1 MAAIQSPNGLPSM
14 DSFVVGII
22 GMGDMGKMYARRLS
36 AAGWRI
42 LACDQEE
49 KFEALRE
56 EFSGH
61 NNITIHRNGHLVSR
75 ASDYVIYSVEA
86 ASIGRVV
93 AQYGPS
99 TKQNAIVGGQT
110 SCKDPEIKAFEQHL
124 PSDVDI
130 VSCHSLHGPNV
141 DPKGQPLVLIPHRTN
156 NHSSLATVE
165 AVLKCFNSKKV
176 ILTAREHD
184 RITADT
190 QAVTHAAFLS
200 MGKAWHA
207 SQEFP
212 WEGARYVGGIENA
225 KINLMLR
232 IYAQKWHVYA
242 GLAILNPEA
251 RKQIDQYAR
260 STTELYKLMLEGRA
274 DELRRRVLAAR
285 DRVFGPEGAPKWEER
300 PLLRDGLLDRFSL
313 GGGERQQTLPNN
325 HLSLLAMVDCW
336 SALGIVP
343 FDHMICSTPLFRLW
357 LGVTESLF
365 RSPARL
371 DEALRIAVE
380 DNTFR
385 SDDLEFTFAA
395 RGWAECVSLG
405 HFDTW
410 RERFVVT
417 QRFFEPRF
425 ADAIKV
431 GNEMVKAV
439 LESSQD
445 SPAWRACGGCGRATT
460 ARLGR
465 KFSHHAAAARSS
477 TAAAAGAGGGAAST
491 GRQQSSTTKLAEK
504 PARTR
509 FAPSPTGFLHLGS
522 LRTALF
528 NYLLAKATGGQ
539 FLLRLED
546 TDRRRIV
553 PDAEERLYQDL
564 RWAGLLWDEGP
575 DVGGPSGPYRQSERL
590 GHYSKYARQLLDGG
604 RAYRCFCTREELAAS
619 QLGSQADSGSGGRYP
634 GTCLAVSADES
645 EERAA
650 RGDAHVIRF
659 RSNTKPFTVPDLVYR
674 RFRKKHMED
683 DFIIMKSD
691 GFPTYHFANVVDD
704 HLMDVTH
711 VIRGAEW
718 LISTPMHCDLYD
730 ALGWKEPIFAHVG
743 LLVNKDRQKLSKRN
757 SDIQISSYQEQNIL
771 PEALVDFV
779 AHLGWRA
786 PSKKGALTL
795 PDLVNHFDLKFTKGD
810 IVTDLDKIQYH
821 QVQHLVRQ
829 LETENPAAEQD
840 SIGPIVDT
848 VSSMISG
855 AAHPADVLH
864 AALKGQPDS
873 SERREYI
880 RAALRLLSNKAW
892 PLEKVVE
899 GNMHLFWR
907 PTSQQ
912 LADSLAQLRTS
923 LGFIAIN
930 NTDGDVHGALTVIQ
944 DALKGIS
951 EENWEAETLKDSMT
965 LIHSAISC
973 RDAQGND
980 IPHAHYKPWRWFL
993 LGSNP
998 GPAVHSIL
1006 ELFGREETLGRLEE
1020 AMNVLKRS
1028 QEGSINDATAAQA

>member
-1 MAAIQSPNGLPSM
+1 MIMAASSHSPNGLPSM
-14 DSFVVGII
+14 ESFVVGII

-49 KFEALRE
+49 KYEALRE

-156 NHSSLATVE
+156 NSSSLATVE
-165 AVLKCFNSKKV
+165 AILKCFNSTKV

-274 DELRRRVLAAR
+274 DELRKRVLAAR

-313 GGGERQQTLPNN
+313 KPEGSGTGERQQILPNN

-357 LGVTESLF
+357 LGVTEHLF

-410 RERFVVT
+410 RERFIVT

-439 LESSQD
+439 LESS
-445 SPAWRACGGCGRATT
+445 
-460 ARLGR
+460 
-465 KFSHHAAAARSS
+465 
-477 TAAAAGAGGGAAST
+477 
-491 GRQQSSTTKLAEK
+491 
-504 PARTR
+504 
-509 FAPSPTGFLHLGS
+509 
-522 LRTALF
+522 
-528 NYLLAKATGGQ
+528 
-539 FLLRLED
+539 
-546 TDRRRIV
+546 
-553 PDAEERLYQDL
+553 
-564 RWAGLLWDEGP
+564 
-575 DVGGPSGPYRQSERL
+575 
-590 GHYSKYARQLLDGG
+590 
-604 RAYRCFCTREELAAS
+604 
-619 QLGSQADSGSGGRYP
+619 
-634 GTCLAVSADES
+634 
-645 EERAA
+645 
-650 RGDAHVIRF
+650 
-659 RSNTKPFTVPDLVYR
+659 
-674 RFRKKHMED
+674 
-683 DFIIMKSD
+683 
-691 GFPTYHFANVVDD
+691 
-704 HLMDVTH
+704 
-711 VIRGAEW
+711 
-718 LISTPMHCDLYD
+718 
-730 ALGWKEPIFAHVG
+730 
-743 LLVNKDRQKLSKRN
+743 KD
-757 SDIQISSYQEQNIL
+757 
-771 PEALVDFV
+771 
-779 AHLGWRA
+779 
-786 PSKKGALTL
+786 
-795 PDLVNHFDLKFTKGD
+795 
-810 IVTDLDKIQYH
+810 
-821 QVQHLVRQ
+821 
-829 LETENPAAEQD
+829 
-840 SIGPIVDT
+840 
-848 VSSMISG
+848 
-855 AAHPADVLH
+855 
-864 AALKGQPDS
+864 
-873 SERREYI
+873 
-880 RAALRLLSNKAW
+880 
-892 PLEKVVE
+892 
-899 GNMHLFWR
+899 
-907 PTSQQ
+907 
-912 LADSLAQLRTS
+912 
-923 LGFIAIN
+923 
-930 NTDGDVHGALTVIQ
+930 
-944 DALKGIS
+944 
-951 EENWEAETLKDSMT
+951 
-965 LIHSAISC
+965 
-973 RDAQGND
+973 
-980 IPHAHYKPWRWFL
+980 
-993 LGSNP
+993 
-998 GPAVHSIL
+998 
-1006 ELFGREETLGRLEE
+1006 
-1020 AMNVLKRS
+1020 
-1028 QEGSINDATAAQA
+1028 